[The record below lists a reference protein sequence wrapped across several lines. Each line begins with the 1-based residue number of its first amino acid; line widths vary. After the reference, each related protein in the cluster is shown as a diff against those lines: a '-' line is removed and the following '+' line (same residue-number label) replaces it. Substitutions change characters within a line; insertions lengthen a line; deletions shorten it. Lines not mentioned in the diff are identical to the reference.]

1 MAKLENQI
9 AASPQTLTD
18 TFGSNAT
25 AKSLWERVERLLDYL
40 AEMFT
45 LHPSSIK
52 TNKGTLTPSSRRR
65 LLRHHRHF
73 LCRRLRLPLRLL
85 PRRAVVERGHR
96 QTDQKGLSRGIL
108 DVFCSCPM
116 VRLVTRGK
124 RGHSEYHA
132 GGTVR
137 TRARSRSWCA
147 ALGRQP
153 GEELIDAPIDTARR
167 NRSFAGVISAQ
178 GCNWT
183 PVERKVAQIM
193 ADTGENRQ
201 IIERSN
207 AKEAETVRTS
217 KRVVSE
223 ARSTAKAS
231 NAAFGATEKGSRRRV
246 KGSGQRSSDPKASK
260 T

>member
-1 MAKLENQI
+1 MTHVVGQVERSRFKTPFMSACCLLSRRTVQ
-9 AASPQTLTD
+9 
-18 TFGSNAT
+18 
-25 AKSLWERVERLLDYL
+25 RVERTCQGKAAFRNARRNVIRGIPASSAISFAVTSFAAATISLSYL

-108 DVFCSCPM
+108 DVFWSCPM

-137 TRARSRSWCA
+137 TRARSSILVCGFGTA
-147 ALGRQP
+147 AG
-153 GEELIDAPIDTARR
+153 
-167 NRSFAGVISAQ
+167 
-178 GCNWT
+178 
-183 PVERKVAQIM
+183 
-193 ADTGENRQ
+193 
-201 IIERSN
+201 
-207 AKEAETVRTS
+207 
-217 KRVVSE
+217 
-223 ARSTAKAS
+223 
-231 NAAFGATEKGSRRRV
+231 
-246 KGSGQRSSDPKASK
+246 
-260 T
+260 

>member
-1 MAKLENQI
+1 
-9 AASPQTLTD
+9 
-18 TFGSNAT
+18 
-25 AKSLWERVERLLDYL
+25 
-40 AEMFT
+40 
-45 LHPSSIK
+45 
-52 TNKGTLTPSSRRR
+52 
-65 LLRHHRHF
+65 
-73 LCRRLRLPLRLL
+73 
-85 PRRAVVERGHR
+85 
-96 QTDQKGLSRGIL
+96 
-108 DVFCSCPM
+108 M

-207 AKEAETVRTS
+207 AKEAETVRAS

>member
-1 MAKLENQI
+1 MPFRGHERHVSPRSANVSRFVRSSASEIDAGWGWNGNSAAKVVHFLYT
-9 AASPQTLTD
+9 AYRVLSCA
-18 TFGSNAT
+18 SNAT

-167 NRSFAGVISAQ
+167 NRSFAGVISGQ
-178 GCNWT
+178 G
-183 PVERKVAQIM
+183 
-193 ADTGENRQ
+193 
-201 IIERSN
+201 
-207 AKEAETVRTS
+207 
-217 KRVVSE
+217 
-223 ARSTAKAS
+223 
-231 NAAFGATEKGSRRRV
+231 AFGPRLKGRLLRSWQTQV
-246 KGSGQRSSDPKASK
+246 KTGR
-260 T
+260 